1 MLMTSHNF
9 TLLKPLE
16 ILRAQAACTEI
27 RGGQAGGISCL
38 EFKSR
43 HHIIPHKISTGRDFI
58 DLKDQLNPHMTR
70 VRCVTRYWIARL

>member
-1 MLMTSHNF
+1 MLMAIHNVN
-9 TLLKPLE
+9 LLKPLE

-38 EFKSR
+38 EFESR
-43 HHIIPHKISTGRDFI
+43 HHIIPHKIFAERDFI

-70 VRCVTRYWIARL
+70 VRCVTRYWIEKI